1 MLKCTIYGERCSGT
15 NYLEELLV
23 KNFDVNITWEYG
35 WKHFFGFD
43 NLKKMNTDNTLFLCI
58 IRNPVDWI
66 NSFYREMHH
75 LPRYFKNIPN
85 EQAKIQNFLNNT
97 IWSTHPNGSENLKD
111 RNIYTGKRYKN
122 IFESRYIKTYYLLNI
137 LPNMV
142 KNYIFIRYE
151 DILNDFQGTM
161 NKIREKGLSVK
172 KKIKFP
178 VNVKSYK
185 KEKNKIYIQKKNV
198 ISKNEIF
205 NNPNFIP
212 LFKSQEARL
221 EYI

>member
-1 MLKCTIYGERCSGT
+1 
-15 NYLEELLV
+15 
-23 KNFDVNITWEYG
+23 
-35 WKHFFGFD
+35 
-43 NLKKMNTDNTLFLCI
+43 
-58 IRNPVDWI
+58 
-66 NSFYREMHH
+66 
-75 LPRYFKNIPN
+75 
-85 EQAKIQNFLNNT
+85 
-97 IWSTHPNGSENLKD
+97 
-111 RNIYTGKRYKN
+111 
-122 IFESRYIKTYYLLNI
+122 
-137 LPNMV
+137 MV